1 MEINDL
7 INLQSS
13 WESYFN
19 AQKHESKENREI
31 IYGIKSIHS
40 REKITRAAENEL
52 KLYEINFL
60 YPIFRTVVN
69 RLSKNY
75 YYVDIKDSENKYT
88 KYTRIVTDVLEDS
101 KEELLKC
108 IENLASDGY
117 CVLFITKD
125 EYSDNPS
132 IKYINDSYCPFFDK
146 FSLKDT
152 MCDGYYCGYK
162 VCHSINTFKN
172 IYGVEA
178 AKRET
183 SYNNDRT
190 QELIQGIE
198 VYYAWV
204 KEDKETII
212 KYEYTRNQILTKNNS
227 LYKNLPLIFIPVVSC
242 RDSTEI
248 RLENIAK
255 ISKNSSELLNNILN
269 IITSHIR
276 YHQTYYLIDKLTIDD
291 ELKAEE
297 NYINPNRIVKYYNS
311 KGGDASIKSAPIV
324 VSPVNSPREAL
335 ELFNITLNNLNS
347 TWSTAIDVTLSS
359 KYDTIAVLNEKQREA
374 DKGTSTNKLSHS
386 WAIGMESVIRSL
398 LSMSGMKKND
408 IKKVNIRETL
418 DIQRQNL
425 MEIETIS
432 NIIPVV
438 KSDVVQIQL
447 LIMMLEIRDDKKYK
461 DAIEILKQSL
471 QASLM
476 QMETSSKSPSETEV
490 RMAIEEMKGF
500 TQNQIQDKQT
510 KNMQDDHNFQL
521 LIKQLDHRHNEAMM
535 EINMKMKEI
544 EILSKLNK
552 KQEIDD

>member
-7 INLQSS
+7 RNLQSS
-13 WESYFN
+13 WQSYFN
-19 AQKHESKENREI
+19 RQKEDSKNHREI

-40 REKITRAAENEL
+40 PEKIRIANEKKL

-75 YYVDIKDSENKYT
+75 YSVDIKDSEQKYE
-88 KYTRIVTDVLEDS
+88 KYIRIITDVIEDS

-108 IENLASDGY
+108 LENIASDGY
-117 CVLFITKD
+117 SVLFITKD
-125 EYSDNPS
+125 DESDNPS
-132 IKYINDSYCPFFDK
+132 VKHINDTYEPFFDK

-152 MCDGYYCGYK
+152 MCDGSYCGYK
-162 VCHSINTFKN
+162 VCHSLNTFKN
-172 IYGVEA
+172 LYGVAA
-178 AKRET
+178 AKRE
-183 SYNNDRT
+183 SAFNNDLT
-190 QELIQGIE
+190 QELTQGID

-204 KEDKETII
+204 KEGRETIV
-212 KYEYTRNQILTKNNS
+212 KYEYTTNQILVKKNS
-227 LYKNLPLIFIPVVSC
+227 LYTYLPLIFIPVVSI
-242 RDSTEI
+242 RDSKEI
-248 RLENIAK
+248 ILENIAR
-255 ISKNSSELLNNILN
+255 ISKESSEILNNILN
-269 IITSHIR
+269 IIVSHIR
-276 YHQTYYLIDKLTIDD
+276 YHQTYYLIDKLTIED
-291 ELKAEE
+291 EKNSEE
-297 NYINPNRIVKYYNS
+297 NYSDPNTIVKYYNS
-311 KGGDASIKSAPIV
+311 KGGDASVKSAPIA
-324 VSPVNSPREAL
+324 VSPVNSPRESM

-386 WAIGMESVIRSL
+386 WAIGMGSLIRAL
-398 LSMSGMKKND
+398 LSMIGMKKSD

-447 LIMMLEIRDDKKYK
+447 LIMMLEIRDDKRY
-461 DAIEILKQSL
+461 DEAILILKQSL
-471 QASLM
+471 QASLTQM
-476 QMETSSKSPSETEV
+476 QTNANSPSDTEV
-490 RMAIEEMKGF
+490 KMAIEEMKGM

-521 LIKQLDHRHNEAMM
+521 FIKQLDHKHEQAMM
-535 EINMKMKEI
+535 EINIKLKEI
-544 EILSKLNK
+544 EMLAKLNK
-552 KQEIDD
+552 NKDNEE